1 MGTIPVMVAG
11 FVAAGVL
18 GYAAVLYNG
27 LVALRNDID
36 KAWANIDVLLKQ
48 RHDELARVADVCREY
63 MKYEQETLLKLT
75 EARAKFAAAR
85 TVPQIADASRQVS
98 DSSAQLF
105 ATAERYPDLK
115 ANQTFLQLQKR
126 ISELESEIADRREFY
141 NDAVNVFNT
150 RIQQTPDVMVARMMG
165 MTPRAMFQV
174 RAEEKAPPVIP
185 AFSGARR

>member
-1 MGTIPVMVAG
+1 MVPLLVTG
-11 FVAAGVL
+11 FLVTGVL
-18 GYAAVLYNG
+18 GYVALLYNG
-27 LVALRNDID
+27 LVALRNDSD

-48 RHDELARVADVCREY
+48 RHDELARVADVCRGY

-85 TVPQIADASRQVS
+85 TVPQISDASRQVS
-98 DSSAQLF
+98 DSSTQLF
-105 ATAERYPDLK
+105 ATAEKYPDLK

-141 NDAVNVFNT
+141 NDAVNLFNT

-174 RAEEKAPPVIP
+174 GTEEKARAIIP
-185 AFSGARR
+185 AFSGASR